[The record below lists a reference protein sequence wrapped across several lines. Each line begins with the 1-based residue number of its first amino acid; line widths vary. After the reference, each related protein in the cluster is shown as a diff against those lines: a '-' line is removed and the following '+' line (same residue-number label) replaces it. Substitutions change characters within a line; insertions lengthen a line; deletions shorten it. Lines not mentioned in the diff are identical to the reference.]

1 MTDSEMMWKLIDLC
15 QRIQGARRPVC
26 TNGLPKRTVK
36 RALQLRLVSLVVE
49 ELGHGQWDAL
59 VTTEAGYVMSRATC
73 LVDADR
79 ALEVPALLGY
89 VR

>member
-15 QRIQGARRPVC
+15 QRIEHARLPVC
-26 TNGLPKRTVK
+26 INGLPKRTVK
-36 RALQLRLVSLVVE
+36 LALRLRLVSMVVVE
-49 ELGHGQWDAL
+49 IGHKQWDAL
-59 VTTEAGYVMSRATC
+59 VTTEAGYLMSKATS

-89 VR
+89 V

>member
-1 MTDSEMMWKLIDLC
+1 MTDSKMMWKLIDLC
-15 QRIQGARRPVC
+15 QRIEHARLPVC
-26 TNGLPKRTVK
+26 INGLPKRTVK
-36 RALQLRLVSLVVE
+36 LALRLRLVSLVVV

-59 VTTEAGYVMSRATC
+59 VTTEAGYLMSKATS

-89 VR
+89 V

>member
-1 MTDSEMMWKLIDLC
+1 MTDKQMMWELIDLC
-15 QRIQGARRPVC
+15 ERIEYAQRPLC
-26 TNGLPKRTVK
+26 TNGLPKRIVK
-36 RALQLRLVSLVVE
+36 RALRLRLVSMVVV

-89 VR
+89 V

>member
-15 QRIQGARRPVC
+15 QRIEHARLPVC
-26 TNGLPKRTVK
+26 INGLPKRTVK
-36 RALQLRLVSLVVE
+36 LALRLRLVSLVVV

-89 VR
+89 V

>member
-1 MTDSEMMWKLIDLC
+1 MTDKKMMWELIGLC
-15 QRIQGARRPVC
+15 ERIEHARGPVC
-26 TNGLPKRTVK
+26 VNGLPKRTVK
-36 RALQLRLVSLVVE
+36 QALRLRLVSLVVV

-59 VTTEAGYVMSRATC
+59 VTTEAGYLMSRATC

-89 VR
+89 V